1 MHKRGPC
8 CRKMAGWLF
17 QKVLDCR
24 LLIKDRQQK
33 GVSLNILPDP
43 MNFWHFISRGD
54 DVFSNFRIAL
64 QSADVTDCLCFN
76 IVVQKVI

>member
-1 MHKRGPC
+1 MFIPMSQKCIHFLLRDAYMHKRGPC
-8 CRKMAGWLF
+8 CRKMAGWLL

-43 MNFWHFISRGD
+43 MNF
-54 DVFSNFRIAL
+54 
-64 QSADVTDCLCFN
+64 
-76 IVVQKVI
+76 